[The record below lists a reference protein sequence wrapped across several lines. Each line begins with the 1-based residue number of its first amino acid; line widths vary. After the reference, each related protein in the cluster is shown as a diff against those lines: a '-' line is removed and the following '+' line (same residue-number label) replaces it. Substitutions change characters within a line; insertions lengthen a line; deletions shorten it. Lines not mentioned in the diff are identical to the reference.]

1 MIDFP
6 MSFQDAISFLLEK
19 EQLPAEWDAA
29 TWQSQEPDFRR
40 RAFFTSRVESARFV
54 DRLQGLLFDY
64 MAKVRDEVT
73 LPSGEKTTVLR
84 VGDRSDFVKQMR
96 EFMIKEG
103 IADFED
109 FAGVNQKDVKDI
121 RSMARLNLIFDT
133 NIRQAYGYGHWK
145 QGMTPS
151 VKKAFPYARLIR
163 DRGVME
169 PRPRHAEHLGEVRLK
184 SDISWW
190 AEFQNDPDIGG
201 FGVPWGPYGF
211 NSGVNQ
217 EDVSKREA
225 AELGLPDADPAP
237 VEDPGIN
244 KGLSASTKGMDHE
257 VKKKLLEELRNR
269 PKPRDPEEA
278 GREAAAKVRREML
291 GRGLADA
298 TSRGDSKQIEKYTKA
313 IANLPDVSETK
324 VIEMGDRLSFEQETR

>member
-1 MIDFP
+1 MIDSP
-6 MSFQDAISFLLEK
+6 MSFQDAIGFLLEK

-73 LPSGEKTTVLR
+73 LPNGEKTTVLR

-96 EFMIKEG
+96 EFMIEEG
-103 IADFED
+103 MADFED
-109 FAGVNQKDVKDI
+109 FAAVNQKDVKDI

-133 NIRQAYGYGHWK
+133 NIRQAYGYGSWK
-145 QGMTPS
+145 QGVTPS
-151 VKKAFPYARLIR
+151 VMKAFPYARLIR

-201 FGVPWGPYGF
+201 FGVPWGPFGF

-225 AELGLPDADPAP
+225 KDLGLPDADPAP
-237 VEDPGIN
+237 VDDPGVN
-244 KGLSASTKGMDHE
+244 KGLSASTKGMDPE

-298 TSRGDSKQIEKYTKA
+298 LQRGDSKSVAKYEKALSELPPSKEFTIREDDDR
-313 IANLPDVSETK
+313 IAVE
-324 VIEMGDRLSFEQETR
+324 